1 MSQGFRLTVAGFVRA
16 LQSRAKTGIEGDG
29 LWVWMLGAS
38 GPLSG
43 IINYFVTVLVDG
55 KEVVDVTVPGMGP

>member
-1 MSQGFRLTVAGFVRA
+1 
-16 LQSRAKTGIEGDG
+16 
-29 LWVWMLGAS
+29 MLGAS

-43 IINYFVTVLVDG
+43 IINYFVTVLVDA